1 MGIEFCIW
9 WWQLYRQKMK
19 QKRRQPAE
27 AQAQESRSI
36 PRKPNATEDA
46 QPVR

>member
-9 WWQLYRQKMK
+9 WWQLYRQRRK

-27 AQAQESRSI
+27 AQAQDWRMNPPKS
-36 PRKPNATEDA
+36 NASERA
-46 QPVR
+46 QPLH